1 VAAGDTTPQVETSRL
16 IGEPLDV
23 AHEAALCALLS
34 DPRVGLWLGGISTP
48 AQVRLSIE
56 RQLRA
61 WAERGF
67 GIWAWRERSTGLVVA
82 RGGLQPIEI
91 EGRPEIEVGWTVAAD
106 RWGQGYAT
114 ELGAASVAFA
124 FDALG
129 LPDLV
134 SVTLPQNRRSRR
146 VMEKLGFAHE
156 RDAYV
161 LGFEQ
166 VVYRRRAADR
176 PPRGT
181 GTRWRSSA
189 TPPPS

>member
-1 VAAGDTTPQVETSRL
+1 MTPCVETPRL
-16 IGEPLDV
+16 IGEPLDIS
-23 AHEAALCALLS
+23 HEAALRDLLA
-34 DPRVGLWLGGISTP
+34 DPRVGVWLGGVSTP

-56 RQLRA
+56 RQTRA
-61 WAERGF
+61 WAARGF

-106 RWGQGYAT
+106 HWGRGYAT

-124 FDALG
+124 FDTLA

-134 SVTLPQNRRSRR
+134 SVTLPENRRSRR

-156 RDAYV
+156 RDAFV

-166 VVYRRRAADR
+166 VVYRRRAAEL
-176 PPRGT
+176 PR
-181 GTRWRSSA
+181 R
-189 TPPPS
+189 